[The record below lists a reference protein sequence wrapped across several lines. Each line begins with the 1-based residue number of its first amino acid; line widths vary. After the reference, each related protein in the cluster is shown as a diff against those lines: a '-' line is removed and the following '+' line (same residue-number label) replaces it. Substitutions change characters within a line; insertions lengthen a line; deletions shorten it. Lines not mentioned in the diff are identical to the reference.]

1 MVVVDEIGSRFHQ
14 QTLIGSVFE
23 ELSRRH
29 LSRFVSEPN
38 GRVVEVHDGFW
49 EPSERSAV
57 VIFCAVFTQRAA
69 DSIGAQSR
77 GVGEFTVWFEHE
89 TAGVDGERLVRRVL
103 RGYSRDE
110 GDNLDGAGGEVYGV
124 VVVGDEEAQ
133 RRGAD
138 DCQRGVGVE
147 KRARGEE

>member
-1 MVVVDEIGSRFHQ
+1 M
-14 QTLIGSVFE
+14 LIGSVFE

-49 EPSERSAV
+49 GSPERSTV
-57 VIFCAVFTQRAA
+57 TVLGAVFTQGVT

-77 GVGEFTVWFEHE
+77 GIGEFTVRFEHE
-89 TAGVDGERLVRRVL
+89 TAGVDGERLVRRVV

-110 GDNLDGAGGEVYGV
+110 GDQLDGTRGKVYGV
-124 VVVGDEEAQ
+124 VIVGYEETQ
-133 RRGAD
+133 
-138 DCQRGVGVE
+138 
-147 KRARGEE
+147 